1 LVWQIIANGFLL
13 GGLYAVVAMG
23 FSIVW
28 GVMNLINL
36 AHGAFIMIGA
46 YITFWLFQLWGID
59 PFLSIPVSMTLLFCI
74 GYLIQRYVINLVVK
88 AQVFMTLIL
97 TFGLEILIMNLST
110 LAWTGNYRSVTTSYS
125 GGNIEVGF
133 LIIPYVRLAIFLIAV
148 IITVG
153 LYLFMSRTKV
163 GNAIKATSLD
173 KEAAQLVGVNIGKT
187 YALTFAIGGALA
199 GAAGSLLAIISAISP
214 YMGGPYTL
222 KAFVI
227 CILGGLGSIVGL
239 IIGGTVIGMAES
251 VGTIT
256 LGPGY
261 TDAISFIIMVI
272 ILAAR
277 PEGILG
283 KKFFAE
289 VKH

>member
-1 LVWQIIANGFLL
+1 MIYQILANGVLL
-13 GGLYAVVAMG
+13 GGLFAIVAMG
-23 FSIVW
+23 FSVVW

-36 AHGAFIMIGA
+36 AHGAFIMLGA
-46 YITFWLFQLWGID
+46 YITFWVFELWGID
-59 PFLSIPVSMTLLFCI
+59 PFLSIPISMAVLFCL
-74 GYLIQRYVINLVVK
+74 GYLIQRHVINLVVR

-110 LAWTGNYRSVTTSYS
+110 VVWTGNYRSVTTPYS
-125 GGNIEVGF
+125 GANIEIGP
-133 LIIPYVRLAIFLIAV
+133 LIIPSVRLAIFLIALA
-148 IITVG
+148 ITVG
-153 LYLFMSRTKV
+153 LYFFMSRTKL

-173 KEAAQLVGVNIGKT
+173 KEAAQLVGVEIGQM
-187 YALTFAIGGALA
+187 YAITFAIGGALA

-227 CILGGLGSIVGL
+227 CVLGGLGSIIGL
-239 IIGGTVIGMAES
+239 VIGGLTLGIAES
-251 VGTIT
+251 LGTIL

-261 TDAISFIIMVI
+261 ADAISFVIMVI
-272 ILAAR
+272 ILAIR
-277 PEGILG
+277 PQGILG